1 MRTIN
6 EAILH
11 YSATPEGKPFDVKDI
26 RDWHVNGNGWSDV
39 GYHYVIK
46 LDGTIQEGRPI
57 VKTGA
62 HCKGHNRGS
71 VGICYIGGGITEGK
85 DTRTPEQ
92 KDSIDLLLRELIEK
106 YGILK
111 ISGHNQYS
119 SKKCPG
125 FDVPKEYSYLIKD
138 PKLS

>member
-11 YSATPEGKPFDVKDI
+11 YSATPEGKPFDVEDI

-39 GYHYVIK
+39 GYHYVVK
-46 LDGTIQEGRPI
+46 LDGTVQEGRPI
-57 VKTGA
+57 SRTGA
-62 HCKGHNRGS
+62 HCKGHNRGT

-85 DTRTPEQ
+85 DTRTEEQ
-92 KDSIDLLLRELIEK
+92 KDGLVVLLIDLIKK
-106 YGILK
+106 YDINK

-119 SKKCPG
+119 TKKCPG
-125 FDVPKEYSYLIKD
+125 FDVPSEYSNLI
-138 PKLS
+138 